1 MILSVS
7 HIIQNHKVVQL
18 KDDREFQ
25 KFDLQWYML
34 YHLLLLIEIDTRN
47 HRFFRVTDIIDLYG
61 FWTIKKCSN
70 TSMVVDMLKMVII
83 LERDVREF
91 YNLRH

>member
-47 HRFFRVTDIIDLYG
+47 HRFFRVTDIIGLYG
-61 FWTIKKCSN
+61 FWTMKKCSN

>member
-1 MILSVS
+1 M
-7 HIIQNHKVVQL
+7 
-18 KDDREFQ
+18 
-25 KFDLQWYML
+25 
-34 YHLLLLIEIDTRN
+34 
-47 HRFFRVTDIIDLYG
+47 
-61 FWTIKKCSN
+61 KKCSN